1 MKKETEEWKEL
12 NDWDLLCRFLPE
24 GWEEKAQESGALKRA
39 REVPNAA
46 VLLRILL
53 LHLAN
58 GYSLKETALR
68 AREAGWAQVS
78 DVAVM
83 KRLRM
88 SEEWLRWLS
97 EQMRAGLTRPLPSWN
112 RRVVVVDATTVSEPG
127 STGTD
132 WRIHYAMN
140 LSDCQCRYWEL
151 TDRRGGET
159 WRRFPVQEDEVVMGD
174 RIYAT
179 PVSVAHVVNKKGD
192 VIVRLNRQSL
202 PLYIGK
208 GESFSP
214 LAWAQ
219 GLRIGKVKEC
229 SCWVKRT
236 GRGKNRGE
244 TSGGETERRSHPKGT
259 KTLTTKSEPKPKAR
273 IGGLSGSGGVFVYL
287 DHLRKRVS
295 GEISVG
301 FLSRPLADRVGIQT
315 DEIPNGVG
323 ALTEKRPPRS
333 PGVAAWEV
341 IGGATGGTD
350 DRGGGLLFPLGI

>member
-83 KRLRM
+83 KRLRI

-179 PVSVAHVVNKKGD
+179 PVSVAHVVKKKGD

-202 PLYIGK
+202 PLYTGK
-208 GESFSP
+208 GESLSP
-214 LAWAQ
+214 LAWVR
-219 GLRIGKVKEC
+219 GLRIGQVKEC
-229 SCWVKRT
+229 PCWVK
-236 GRGKNRGE
+236 GPDGE
-244 TSGGETERRSHPKGT
+244 K
-259 KTLTTKSEPKPKAR
+259 
-273 IGGLSGSGGVFVYL
+273 IGGRLLAVKRSEEATQREQKRLQQKASRNQKPVSVASLEAAAYL
-287 DHLRKRVS
+287 FIWSNIETR
-295 GEISVG
+295 
-301 FLSRPLADRVGIQT
+301 
-315 DEIPNGVG
+315 
-323 ALTEKRPPRS
+323 
-333 PGVAAWEV
+333 
-341 IGGATGGTD
+341 
-350 DRGGGLLFPLGI
+350 